1 MKFNKSI
8 LFLSVFPFLASVS
21 AQVAPE
27 TFFNNIKDFFIN
39 GLSFLFSTR
48 EIATKFLMG
57 ILLFMILYT
66 TVDIVFKKNWLFT
79 SVITLIVTILSIISI
94 PDDFISVVRDQ
105 YGVLGITILTIIPL
119 IIMLVFTVR
128 VQSALVGQTLW
139 VFYALYYFGLIIY
152 KTITGPQA
160 FLSTTN
166 IPYLLAFI
174 GGAVMFFAVPAIR
187 QAIFKGELGQI
198 KREGE
203 LVGARAKLLHRL
215 QKEELKAYDV
225 EPRSTKDEF

>member
-1 MKFNKSI
+1 MRVHKSI
-8 LFLSVFPFLASVS
+8 LLLSIFPFFNRVS
-21 AQVAPE
+21 AQLNQE
-27 TFFNNIKDFFIN
+27 TFFNGIKDFFIN

-57 ILLFMILYT
+57 ILFFMVLYT

-79 SVITLIVTILSIISI
+79 SAITLVVTILSIVWI

-105 YGVLGITILTIIPL
+105 YGVLGITILTILPL
-119 IIMLVFTVR
+119 IIILVFTVR

-139 VFYALYYFGLIIY
+139 VFYALYYFGLLIY

-166 IPYLLAFI
+166 IPYFVAII
-174 GGAVMFFAVPAIR
+174 GGVVMFLFIPAIR
-187 QAIFKGELGQI
+187 QAIFKGELNQI

-203 LVGARAKLLHRL
+203 LVGARAKLLHKL

-225 EPRSTKDEF
+225 EARSTKDEF